1 MAAIQIPV
9 TFEYKGRTCRGSLND
24 ALGAGNDVWFL
35 MVENYYWGQLI
46 WRRNFG
52 LMEFSGN
59 KPGLE
64 TQAGYFGDVI
74 TAWYQ

>member
-9 TFEYKGRTCRGSLND
+9 TFEYNSRTYRGLFD
-24 ALGAGNDVWFL
+24 GALGAGNDVWFL
-35 MVENYYWGQLI
+35 MVDNYYRGQLI

-52 LMEFSGN
+52 IIEFSGN

-64 TQAGYFGDVI
+64 T
-74 TAWYQ
+74 